1 MAGLERDVIAKVMGP
16 LWWRQGLRLENTNS
30 TEVSPFLK
38 PFRLGPE
45 IAPYFFHEAQKVGM

>member
-30 TEVSPFLK
+30 KLPLSEDQRDNSHDVE
-38 PFRLGPE
+38 G
-45 IAPYFFHEAQKVGM
+45 